1 MKKRIKWLA
10 LLAVV
15 CLLLGGCTSMDLR
28 VQTQLVP
35 PGLTGEQ
42 ADIQAAFE
50 SYLETRGDGSAVSY
64 RLQFPATGEHRAA
77 FILQDLDGDK
87 QEEALVFYRTSP
99 ESNDVHMNVL
109 CNVDDEWNSVADIAG
124 GSVGVQEIRFG
135 DIFGDGTR
143 AVFVGWSFGSQR
155 ESNLRVYRYQNAQ
168 ITECYRSLYSR
179 LIVSPISRTD
189 REDILLL
196 HLKSR
201 SVGAATLI
209 TTEGENFRTLSS
221 TAVDGSVIRYTDTYA
236 CINERGDTEIYA
248 DGIKETGTITELLVW
263 NGTTLSAPLYKAVQG
278 GTAASFR
285 TGTLSMLDVDKDGLM
300 EWPVLRDTVL
310 GDVGVV
316 DWMRWDAAIGL
327 PVVKCSSYVCS
338 ADGYAWLWPAEEW
351 PAETVV
357 SYVPQTKTMTVSASD
372 RTPLFSVS
380 VVEDELTIRM
390 MPDCPLDSRTVRN
403 QLIRL
408 EEE

>member
-135 DIFGDGTR
+135 DIFGDGTK

-236 CINERGDTEIYA
+236 CINERGDTEIYS
-248 DGIKETGTITELLVW
+248 DGIK
-263 NGTTLSAPLYKAVQG
+263 
-278 GTAASFR
+278 
-285 TGTLSMLDVDKDGLM
+285 
-300 EWPVLRDTVL
+300 
-310 GDVGVV
+310 
-316 DWMRWDAAIGL
+316 
-327 PVVKCSSYVCS
+327 
-338 ADGYAWLWPAEEW
+338 
-351 PAETVV
+351 
-357 SYVPQTKTMTVSASD
+357 
-372 RTPLFSVS
+372 
-380 VVEDELTIRM
+380 
-390 MPDCPLDSRTVRN
+390 
-403 QLIRL
+403 
-408 EEE
+408 